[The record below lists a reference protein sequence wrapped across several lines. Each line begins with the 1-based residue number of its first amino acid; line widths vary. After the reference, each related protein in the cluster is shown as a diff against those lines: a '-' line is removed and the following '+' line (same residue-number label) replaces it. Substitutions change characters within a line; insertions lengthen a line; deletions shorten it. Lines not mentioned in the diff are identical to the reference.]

1 MSKNLALFI
10 DCDKLEVAF
19 MSVIF
24 DYLKNHG
31 YNVCLKKAYIN
42 KDNLVNWQP
51 QLDRQYCKIVLGTSQ
66 ANTNMNISADVANA
80 LYSGKYEAIA
90 IASNYKEFGVLAS
103 SIREQGLESLCF
115 YQYSKGNEAFLKRA
129 YNVVY
134 NLEPTPA
141 KTTQNNASTGDAIED
156 FGALLENLDMGV
168 LADIPED
175 SKVDTKA
182 KSARRVTKPRTSK
195 AVKSTTKTSRKKVN

>member
-42 KDNLVNWQP
+42 KDNLINWQP

-103 SIREQGLESLCF
+103 SVREQGLESLCF

-141 KTTQNNASTGDAIED
+141 KSTQTASTGDAIED

-168 LADIPED
+168 LNDIPED
-175 SKVDTKA
+175 VKPA
-182 KSARRVTKPRTSK
+182 KSPAKRATKPRTTK
-195 AVKSTTKTSRKKVN
+195 VVKSTTKKSVGRKKA